1 MSTTVY
7 KSKPSASYS
16 MVKETIKVFVNGYG
30 NIGRRLASA
39 LSKDNEI
46 GLLGIAKYTI
56 DERILK
62 DLKNKFGIY
71 VPENL
76 VHKYKNSIT
85 GTVREAVSECDLVL
99 DAAKEG
105 EGYSNKIKLYEPMR
119 KPAIFQ
125 GGEERHGDR
134 AVAKM
139 IHNSR
144 VNYDEA
150 SGKQYIIQGSC
161 NVSGMG
167 KIMQPLIEKFGD
179 EIQRFD
185 VTLVRRWADLEDS
198 KEVKD
203 SIQWDKNPHHQEDVK
218 DFIPHANLYVE
229 AFKVPSRM
237 MHLHQMVVR
246 FHSKSPTK
254 DQILDL
260 FTKEFAVAIL
270 NTAKGTADVRMK
282 AIELGFEYGD
292 TNMVHIHQD
301 VLRVQGETL
310 KIVYS
315 DDQTGLVIPENHLL
329 LQSMIMERPRSE
341 AVKRTD
347 ELFQISEKKR
357 MLEKEFG

>member
-1 MSTTVY
+1 
-7 KSKPSASYS
+7 
-16 MVKETIKVFVNGYG
+16 MVKQKVKVFINGYG
-30 NIGRRLASA
+30 NIGRRIASA

-46 GLLGIAKYTI
+46 DLLGIAKYTM
-56 DERILK
+56 DEQMLI
-62 DLKNKFGIY
+62 DLKAKFDIY

-76 VHKYKNSIT
+76 VHRYKNSIT
-85 GTVREAVSECDLVL
+85 GSIGEAVSECDLVL

-105 EGYSNKIKLYEPMR
+105 GGYSNKIKLYEPLR

-150 SGKQYIIQGSC
+150 SGKQYVIQGSC

-167 KIMQPLIEKFGD
+167 KIIQPLMERFGD

-218 DFIPHANLYVE
+218 DFIPRANLFVE

-237 MHLHQMVVR
+237 MHLHQMIVR
-246 FHSKSPTK
+246 FGSKSPTK
-254 DQILDL
+254 DQILDV

-270 NTAKGTADVRMK
+270 NSAKGTADVRMK
-282 AIELGFEYGD
+282 AIELGFEHGD

-301 VLRVQGETL
+301 VLRTQGETL

-329 LQSMIMERPRSE
+329 LQSMIMRRPRLE
-341 AVKRTD
+341 AIKRTD
-347 ELFQISEKKR
+347 ELFRISEKKEK
-357 MLEKEFG
+357 LEKEFG

>member
-1 MSTTVY
+1 
-7 KSKPSASYS
+7 
-16 MVKETIKVFVNGYG
+16 MVKVFVNGYG
-30 NIGRRLASA
+30 NIGSRLASA
-39 LSKDNEI
+39 LSKDTEI
-46 GLLGIAKYTI
+46 GLLGIAKYTM
-56 DERILK
+56 DEQVLM
-62 DLKNKFGIY
+62 DLKNKYDIY
-71 VPENL
+71 VPDNL
-76 VHKYKNSIT
+76 VPRYQNSIA
-85 GTVREAVSECDLVL
+85 GSIEEAVSGCDLVL

-105 EGYSNKIKLYEPMR
+105 NGYSNKIKLYQPLR

-134 AVAKM
+134 AVARM

-144 VNYDEA
+144 VNYEAA
-150 SGKQYIIQGSC
+150 SGKKYVIQGSC

-167 KIMQPLIEKFGD
+167 KIMQPLMESYGN
-179 EIQRFD
+179 EIQRYD

-246 FHSKSPTK
+246 FRSKSPTK

-260 FTKEFAVAIL
+260 FTKEFAVSIL
-270 NTAKGTADVRMK
+270 NSAKGTADVRLK
-282 AIELGFEYGD
+282 AIELGFEHGD

-301 VLRVQGETL
+301 ILRVQDETL

-329 LQSMIMERPRSE
+329 LQSMLLRRPRSE
-341 AVKRTD
+341 AMKKTD
-347 ELFQISEKKR
+347 KLFRISDKKE
-357 MLEKEFG
+357 MLEKEFA

>member
-1 MSTTVY
+1 
-7 KSKPSASYS
+7 
-16 MVKETIKVFVNGYG
+16 MVKVFINGYG

-39 LSKDNEI
+39 LKKDKEI
-46 GLLGIAKYTI
+46 SLLGIAKYTI
-56 DERILK
+56 DEEKLK
-62 DLKNKFGIY
+62 DLKNRFDVY

-76 VHKYKNSIT
+76 VHKFKNSVSGSI
-85 GTVREAVSECDLVL
+85 RAAVSESDLVL
-99 DAAKEG
+99 DAGKEG
-105 EGYSNKIKLYEPMR
+105 DGYNNKIKLYKPMG

-125 GGEERHGDR
+125 GGEERHGGK
-134 AVAKM
+134 AVAEM

-144 VNYDEA
+144 VNYHDA

-218 DFIPHANLYVE
+218 DFIPHAKLYVE

-246 FHSKSPTK
+246 FHSKAPSK
-254 DQILDL
+254 DQILDV

-270 NTAKGTADVRMK
+270 NSAKGTADVRMK
-282 AIELGFEYGD
+282 AIELGFEHGD

-301 VLRVQGETL
+301 ILRVQGETL

-329 LQSMIMERPRSE
+329 LQSMIMRRPRSE
-341 AVKRTD
+341 AIRKTD
-347 ELFQISEKKR
+347 GLFRISEKKR
-357 MLEKEFG
+357 ILEKEFG

>member
-1 MSTTVY
+1 
-7 KSKPSASYS
+7 
-16 MVKETIKVFVNGYG
+16 MVKETVKVFVNGYG

-39 LSKDNEI
+39 LSKDKEI
-46 GLLGIAKYTI
+46 VLVGIAKYSL
-56 DERILK
+56 DEQILS
-62 DLKNKFGIY
+62 DLKTKFDIY

-76 VHKYKNSIT
+76 VQRHKNSVT
-85 GTVREAVSECDLVL
+85 GSINEAVAKCDLVL

-105 EGYSNKIKLYEPMR
+105 GGYNNKINFYEPLR

-125 GGEERHGDR
+125 GGEERHGDK

-144 VNYDEA
+144 VNYDRA
-150 SGKQYIIQGSC
+150 SRNRYVIQGSC

-167 KIMQPLIEKFGD
+167 KVMQPLIERFGD
-179 EIQRFD
+179 EIERFD

-203 SIQWDKNPHHQEDVK
+203 SIQWDKSPHHQEDVK
-218 DFIPHANLYVE
+218 DFIPHANLFVE

-237 MHLHQMVVR
+237 MHIHQMIIR
-246 FHSKSPTK
+246 FRSKSPNK

-260 FTKEFAVAIL
+260 FKNEFAIAIL
-270 NTAKGTADVRMK
+270 SSAKGTADVRMK
-282 AIELGFEYGD
+282 AIELEFEHGD

-301 VLRVQGETL
+301 MVRVQGDTL

-329 LQSMIMERPRSE
+329 LQSMIMRRPRS
-341 AVKRTD
+341 AALKKTD
-347 ELFQISEKKR
+347 ELFRISEKKKI
-357 MLEKEFG
+357 LEKEFS